1 MFLEASAMTG
11 EGVDECFLK
20 VRASQVVSSSRH
32 WVRTSQVVISS
43 RACFVRSQVVR
54 AVMPVMHYV
63 MHYVSTM

>member
-32 WVRTSQVVISS
+32 
-43 RACFVRSQVVR
+43 
-54 AVMPVMHYV
+54 
-63 MHYVSTM
+63 